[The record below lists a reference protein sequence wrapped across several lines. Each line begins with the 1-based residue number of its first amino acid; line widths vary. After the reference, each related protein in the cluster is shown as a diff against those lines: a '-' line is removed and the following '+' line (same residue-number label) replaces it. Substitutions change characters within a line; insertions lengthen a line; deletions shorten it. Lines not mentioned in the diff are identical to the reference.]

1 MNEKLDPFSAKL
13 DGLTDQE
20 IEARIAAA
28 IWVDDK
34 QAFVLRYLEDKK
46 LERRRA
52 AKAEELEAARSARTL
67 AKAALDLAKDAQAR
81 QTRLY
86 NRGRGYGGS
95 YRFGGGCYCRHLC
108 ETVGMDR
115 ATQQIA
121 SAIALR

>member
-1 MNEKLDPFSAKL
+1 MDEKFDPFSAKL

-46 LERRRA
+46 LERKKA

-67 AKAALDLAKDAQAR
+67 AKAALDLAKDAQAKAKLAFTIAGWLRR
-81 QTRLY
+81 QLSLWRRLLLP
-86 NRGRGYGGS
+86 S
-95 YRFGGGCYCRHLC
+95 PL
-108 ETVGMDR
+108 
-115 ATQQIA
+115 
-121 SAIALR
+121 

>member
-1 MNEKLDPFSAKL
+1 MYEKFDPFSAKL

-46 LERRRA
+46 LERRKA

-67 AKAALDLAKDAQAR
+67 AKAALDLAKDAQAKAKLAF
-81 QTRLY
+81 TIA
-86 NRGRGYGGS
+86 G
-95 YRFGGGCYCRHLC
+95 
-108 ETVGMDR
+108 V
-115 ATQQIA
+115 ATA
-121 SAIALR
+121 AAIALAAVATAVTVLKP